1 MPSLS
6 RSFSNQIGHIP
17 DACVVDHDSIPRRTP
32 VLRIYCVLSPCRLL
46 FKPIFMVQ
54 PTKDSM
60 DHHPEVW
67 GNLMPVRLQR
77 NG

>member
-1 MPSLS
+1 MAERRSILS
-6 RSFSNQIGHIP
+6 ERVDDILCSAHIVYYRH
-17 DACVVDHDSIPRRTP
+17 AAF
-32 VLRIYCVLSPCRLL
+32 

-60 DHHPEVW
+60 GHHPEVW